1 VSGYTEYYIC
11 CCGFKRGC
19 CRCDPFAWREDD
31 DDAPPLGEIL
41 PRAEGRGQQGAPPA
55 NNPAPQPLLPGRSLP
70 CIALRGCCRLRPS
83 CHRRGAATLPA
94 SPQRAHQYF
103 CCCWHSNPAASARQ
117 RSQPTPLSAPPAAP
131 KLLQLCATRD
141 FAKSIFPPS
150 LSLSCSCS
158 LGREQPCSVCV
169 CAMCTYVLLPACF
182 VCSKLLGNQP
192 KVHHFYALVR
202 ENCFCNARCIAV
214 YLSQKRG
221 LFHFWH
227 IFAMPCLIF
236 PQHSSIAEITPDA
249 KMEYMTIFLFTNIGG
264 IFHLY

>member
-150 LSLSCSCS
+150 LSLLLLLARQRAAVLC
-158 LGREQPCSVCV
+158 LCV
-169 CAMCTYVLLPACF
+169 CDVYLCAAAGLFCLLQTAGKSTESASF
-182 VCSKLLGNQP
+182 LCSGSRELFLQRQMYSSVSLSEKGFISLLA
-192 KVHHFYALVR
+192 Y
-202 ENCFCNARCIAV
+202 FCNALPDFPSTFV
-214 YLSQKRG
+214 YCRDL
-221 LFHFWH
+221 
-227 IFAMPCLIF
+227 
-236 PQHSSIAEITPDA
+236 T
-249 KMEYMTIFLFTNIGG
+249 
-264 IFHLY
+264 

>member
-1 VSGYTEYYIC
+1 M
-11 CCGFKRGC
+11 GC

-41 PRAEGRGQQGAPPA
+41 PRA
-55 NNPAPQPLLPGRSLP
+55 
-70 CIALRGCCRLRPS
+70 
-83 CHRRGAATLPA
+83 RRGAWPAGCAAGEQPRSATPFAGAIAACRVYSSQGVLPAAAILPPLPPRRAATLPA

-150 LSLSCSCS
+150 LL

-169 CAMCTYVLLPACF
+169 CAMCIPMCCCRLVLFAP
-182 VCSKLLGNQP
+182 
-192 KVHHFYALVR
+192 
-202 ENCFCNARCIAV
+202 NCWEIKRKCI
-214 YLSQKRG
+214 
-221 LFHFWH
+221 
-227 IFAMPCLIF
+227 
-236 PQHSSIAEITPDA
+236 
-249 KMEYMTIFLFTNIGG
+249 IFLM
-264 IFHLY
+264 L